1 MGFFYE
7 GGVCC
12 GCNSIVHTAVLYMSS
27 AALCSA
33 RRERE
38 RERGTAANSVFHN
51 LHGHLCI
58 FSDGNSFI
66 KSTRCA
72 TKYTLCAVERNR
84 CFLSPYF
91 ATWTTRVPKEKRDLA
106 ESSSSSKKSVAAY
119 FTEKNNIGT
128 RDAVGVKMCM
138 LVTLYSSMVEKKY
151 AYLSNRYREFL
162 ILLQSLSPKEVDMG
176 RGKKGSAE

>member
-1 MGFFYE
+1 
-7 GGVCC
+7 
-12 GCNSIVHTAVLYMSS
+12 
-27 AALCSA
+27 
-33 RRERE
+33 
-38 RERGTAANSVFHN
+38 
-51 LHGHLCI
+51 
-58 FSDGNSFI
+58 
-66 KSTRCA
+66 
-72 TKYTLCAVERNR
+72 
-84 CFLSPYF
+84 
-91 ATWTTRVPKEKRDLA
+91 LA

-162 ILLQSLSPKEVDMG
+162 ILLQSLSPKGVDMG

>member
-1 MGFFYE
+1 MGFFFTK
-7 GGVCC
+7 GVCC

-33 RRERE
+33 RRER
-38 RERGTAANSVFHN
+38 GTAANSVFHN

-58 FSDGNSFI
+58 FSDENSFI

-91 ATWTTRVPKEKRDLA
+91 ATWTTRVHKEKRDLA
-106 ESSSSSKKSVAAY
+106 ESSSSSSKKSVAAY
-119 FTEKNNIGT
+119 FTGKNNIGT

-138 LVTLYSSMVEKKY
+138 LHTLYSSVAEKKNMRI
-151 AYLSNRYREFL
+151 LSNRYREFL